1 MRYRII
7 TQQLTAMLLLAAAS
21 HGRRKTFWFCQT
33 CGQWLEALDLG
44 NGLVAQGA
52 FAEEIGYLDDPELGR
67 IPLTVGV
74 ALKASWFREHLKIKC
89 EECGTVN
96 RRYRRG

>member
-1 MRYRII
+1 MRYRIF
-7 TQQLTAMLLLAAAS
+7 TQQFTAMALLAAACRGQQKS
-21 HGRRKTFWFCQT
+21 YWFCQN
-33 CGQWLEALDLG
+33 CGLWLEALDLE

-52 FAEEIGYLDDPELGR
+52 FAEEIGYVDDPEWGR

-74 ALKASWFREHLKIKC
+74 VLKAKWVKERLKITC
-89 EECGTVN
+89 EGCGTVN